1 MMRRWLRVVWTA
13 SLALA
18 ALAWAVPALAQ
29 NGTMNGRVIDVERRM
44 TDRDGK
50 PIGGGK
56 QRDTMGMSKDPED
69 HLLGMAQ
76 AIVTLELTGE
86 APRKWQ
92 VVTDAFGDW
101 YKSGLPPGTYDISVR
116 REWRDPIQGRTT
128 DPGNLVV
135 FIAEMKG
142 VVLQPK
148 EKLRVPNIDAMTEEA
163 VAAGRSAPVMTN
175 MSNAEVEAANK
186 RTAELEA
193 MLKDAMAAAD
203 AGNHEGAIAQFEA
216 FAKKMEEGGNTCAVC
231 YAKIGESQVAL
242 KNVDKAEAAF
252 LKAIELD
259 PDLPAPYAHLATI
272 YNAQRKFDEA
282 AKMNDKATELIA
294 KAAGGEAGGDSTA
307 AYNSG
312 IIHWNAGQYE
322 DAKADFAKA
331 VQMDPKNANAQ
342 YYLGMAIFNLAST
355 GKANMADAKGP
366 FQEYLKLAPTGEFAE
381 VAKAIL
387 ATIK

>member
-1 MMRRWLRVVWTA
+1 MMRRWLRIVWTA

-18 ALAWAVPALAQ
+18 AIAWAAPAFAQ
-29 NGTMNGRVIDVERRM
+29 NGTMSGRVIDVDRRM
-44 TDRDGK
+44 TDRNGK

-56 QRDTMGMSKDPED
+56 QKDTMGMSQDPED
-69 HLLGMAQ
+69 HLLGVSEAT
-76 AIVTLELTGE
+76 VTLLLKGE
-86 APRKWQ
+86 SPRKFQ
-92 VVTDAFGDW
+92 VMTDAFGDW

-116 REWRDPIQGRTT
+116 KEWRDPILGRTT
-128 DPGNLVV
+128 TPGNLVV
-135 FIAEMKG
+135 FVAETKD

-148 EKLRVPNIDAMTEEA
+148 EKLRVPNMSAMTEEA
-163 VAAGRSAPVMTN
+163 VASGRRAPVASN

-186 RTAELEA
+186 RSAELEGLFKEA
-193 MLKDAMAAAD
+193 SAASE
-203 AGNHEGAIAQFEA
+203 AGNHAEAITKLTALAEKLA
-216 FAKKMEEGGNTCAVC
+216 EEKTPCATC
-231 YAKIGESQVAL
+231 YAKIGESQMAL
-242 KNVDKAEAAF
+242 KETDKAEAAF

-259 PDLPAPYAHLATI
+259 AKLTAAYQHLATI

-282 AKMNDKATELIA
+282 AKMNDKATELLA
-294 KAAGGEAGGDSTA
+294 AAGGGAAGGDATA

-342 YYLGMAIFNLAST
+342 YYLGMAIFNLASS
-355 GKANMADAKGP
+355 GKANMADAKAP